1 MEKSLFYMKISDLS
15 QKSGV
20 SRHSIHHYLRL
31 GLLPAPQRKNKTMAY
46 YGQEHLERLVWIRQF
61 RDQGVSL
68 YVLQQMLS
76 QNVDPTGL
84 GPEPARLPAVRQG
97 GKNKAIKKRQ
107 LIETASKV
115 FSEKGYYHTSISDI
129 TEPLGIGKSTFYLYF
144 KNKKELFFICIDS
157 IFDHLWKED
166 FERIREEKNFALKLA
181 LRGEAFIRVYPRI
194 RDILQMMRGALVG
207 NDDGMATK
215 YNEIYAKLVR
225 PVIKDLQKGMEQGRI
240 RQGDPELLAYILV
253 GMAEALAYRVHLD
266 DKYSLKDAME
276 LMTQYRLLR

>member
-31 GLLPAPQRKNKTMAY
+31 GLLPEPWHKNKTMAF
-46 YGQEHLERLVWIRQF
+46 YGREHLDRLACIKRL
-61 RDQGVSL
+61 RNQGVSL
-68 YVLQQMLS
+68 FVIQQMLS
-76 QNVDPTGL
+76 QNLDPADLSAGT
-84 GPEPARLPAVRQG
+84 ARFSEARPGR
-97 GKNKAIKKRQ
+97 KNKEFKRKQ

-115 FSEKGYYHTSISDI
+115 FSEQGYHHTSISDI
-129 TEPLGIGKSTFYLYF
+129 TDQLGIGKSTFYLYF
-144 KNKKELFFICIDS
+144 KNKKELFFSCIDS

-207 NDDGMATK
+207 KEDGMATK

-225 PVIKDLQKGMEQGRI
+225 PVTRDLQKGMEQGRI
-240 RQGDPELLAYILV
+240 RQQDPELLAYILV
-253 GMAEALAYRVHLD
+253 GMAEALAYRIHLD
-266 DKYSLKDAME
+266 DKYSLRDAME
-276 LMTQYRLLR
+276 LMQQYRLLR